1 MIYSFFY
8 RPIQNLIWFMI
19 GKKSFTEQL
28 NNYLDNNRYAEIH
41 DIGCSD
47 GLLARSINLD
57 NTKYFGYDIDAIN
70 INSAKKNSKNSKNSK
85 NITFYCKSIDNIKV
99 SKKKKK
105 LFILIGVFHHLNDQS
120 IINFTKKLSKN
131 DHVIALDGFYHQ
143 NQNIISIILK
153 RLDQG
158 NFIRNYNDYKKLL
171 KNFIFL
177 KKINYYLRFYSYLI
191 SIKNIDKL
199 KVKKYF

>member
-8 RPIQNLIWFMI
+8 RTIQNLILIMI
-19 GKKSFTEQL
+19 GKKSLTEQL
-28 NNYLDNNRYAEIH
+28 NNYLDNNRYTEIH

-47 GLLARSINLD
+47 GLLAQSINLD

-70 INSAKKNSKNSKNSK
+70 INSAKKKFKNSK

-99 SKKKKK
+99 SNKKKK
-105 LFILIGVFHHLNDQS
+105 LFILVGIFHHLNDQS

-143 NQNIISIILK
+143 NQNVISTILK

-158 NFIRNYNDYKKLL
+158 NFIRDYNGYKKLL
-171 KNFIFL
+171 KNFTFS
-177 KKINYYLRFYSYLI
+177 KKINYYLRFYSHLL
-191 SIKNIDKL
+191 SFKNIDKL
-199 KVKKYF
+199 HIRKFF

>member
-131 DHVIALDGFYHQ
+131 DQVIALDGFYHQ

-158 NFIRNYNDYKKLL
+158 NFIRDYNGYKKLL
-171 KNFIFL
+171 KNFTFS
-177 KKINYYLRFYSYLI
+177 KKINYYLRFYSHLLFF
-191 SIKNIDKL
+191 KNIDKL
-199 KVKKYF
+199 QIQKYF

>member
-8 RPIQNLIWFMI
+8 RTIQNLIFLII
-19 GKKSFTEQL
+19 GKKSLHEQL

-41 DIGCSD
+41 DVGCSD

-70 INSAKKNSKNSKNSK
+70 INSAKKKIKNSK
-85 NITFYCKSIDNIKV
+85 NINFYCKTIDNIKV
-99 SKKKKK
+99 SNKKKK
-105 LFILIGVFHHLNDQS
+105 LFILVGVFHHLNDQS

-158 NFIRNYNDYKKLL
+158 NFIRDYNSYKKLL
-171 KNFIFL
+171 KNFTFS
-177 KKINYYLRFYSYLI
+177 KKINYYLRFYSHLL
-191 SIKNIDKL
+191 SFKNIDKL
-199 KVKKYF
+199 QIRKFF

>member
-8 RPIQNLIWFMI
+8 RPIQNLISLII
-19 GKKSFTEQL
+19 GKKSFSEQL
-28 NNYLDNNRYAEIH
+28 SNYLDNNRYAEIH

-47 GLLARSINLD
+47 GLLAQNINID

-70 INSAKKNSKNSKNSK
+70 INLAKKKFKNYKN
-85 NITFYCKSIDNIKV
+85 TFFYCKSIENIKIIN
-99 SKKKKK
+99 KKKKI
-105 LFILIGVFHHLNDQS
+105 FILKGVFHHLNDQQ

-143 NQNIISIILK
+143 NQNIISVILK

-158 NFIRNYNDYKKLL
+158 NFIRDYNGYKKLL
-171 KNFIFL
+171 KNFTFS
-177 KKINYYLRFYSYLI
+177 KKINYYLRFYSHLI
-191 SIKNIDKL
+191 SFKNINKL

>member
-8 RPIQNLIWFMI
+8 RSIQNLIRFTI
-19 GKKSFTEQL
+19 GKKCFTEQL
-28 NNYLDNNRYAEIH
+28 SNYLYNNTYAEIH

-47 GLLARSINLD
+47 GLLAQSINLD

-70 INSAKKNSKNSKNSK
+70 INSAKKKIKNSK
-85 NITFYCKSIDNIKV
+85 NITFYCKSIDNITV
-99 SKKKKK
+99 INKKKK
-105 LFILIGVFHHLNDQS
+105 LFTLLGVFHHLNDQQ

-158 NFIRNYNDYKKLL
+158 NFIRDYNGYKKLL
-171 KNFIFL
+171 KNFIFS
-177 KKINYYLRFYSYLI
+177 KKINYYLRFYSHLL
-191 SIKNIDKL
+191 SFKNIDKL
-199 KVKKYF
+199 QIQKYF

>member
-8 RPIQNLIWFMI
+8 RTVQNLIFLII
-19 GKKSFTEQL
+19 GKKSLPEQL

-70 INSAKKNSKNSKNSK
+70 INSAKKKFKNSK

-99 SKKKKK
+99 SNKKRK
-105 LFILIGVFHHLNDQS
+105 LFILVGVFHHLNDQS

-131 DHVIALDGFYHQ
+131 DHVIGYDGFYHQ
-143 NQNIISIILK
+143 NQNIISVILK

-158 NFIRNYNDYKKLL
+158 NFIRDYNSYKKLL
-171 KNFIFL
+171 KNFTFS
-177 KKINYYLRFYSYLI
+177 KKINYYLRFYSHLL
-191 SIKNIDKL
+191 SFKNIDKL
-199 KVKKYF
+199 QIRKFF